1 MSGKYKIELVKS
13 QYMPRINRE
22 RKQFNFVR
30 KDKKMIDVKD
40 VEKIYNELLQS
51 GIESENIS
59 IIGLNAERLT
69 TIKSFKSGNTFDY
82 FDDDYLNGKSSDI
95 QEKLSKFFTIQV
107 IIY

>member
-1 MSGKYKIELVKS
+1 MSGKYNIELVKS
-13 QYMPRINRE
+13 QFMPRIKKE

-40 VEKIYNELLQS
+40 VQKIYNELLQS
-51 GIESENIS
+51 GIESDSIS
-59 IIGLNAERLT
+59 ILGLNPERLT
-69 TIKSFKSGNTFDY
+69 TIKSLNSGNTFDY

-95 QEKLSKFFTIQV
+95 QEKLSKFFSIQV